1 MPILDHFGILAP
13 FYDRF
18 IGSTKTDIWRKVLDL
33 PFEGLLLDAAGG
45 TGRVAQHVGCPAC
58 QVVVADASLQMMRE
72 ARKKPGLLASATTI
86 ECLPFEDGSFE
97 RVLMVDAL
105 HHVVDQRQTCLEMWR
120 VLKPGGRLVIEEP
133 DIATNFVK
141 FLAVAEKVL
150 LMRSHFLSPDEIA
163 GMYAGL
169 PAKISIVRE
178 GNIAWVVVEKMES

>member
-1 MPILDHFGILAP
+1 MPILDHFGIIAP

-18 IGSTKTDIWRKVLDL
+18 IGSTKMDVWQEVLDL

-45 TGRVAQHVGCPAC
+45 TGRVAQHLGCPMC
-58 QVVVADASLQMMRE
+58 QVVVADASFQMMRE
-72 ARKKPGLLASATTI
+72 ARKKPGLLACATTI
-86 ECLPFEDGSFE
+86 EQLPYADGSFE

-105 HHVVDQRQTCLEMWR
+105 HHVADQRQTCLEMWR

-141 FLAVAEKVL
+141 FLAVAEKLL

-169 PAKISIVRE
+169 PAEISITRKD
-178 GNIAWVVVEKMES
+178 NIAWVIVEKE